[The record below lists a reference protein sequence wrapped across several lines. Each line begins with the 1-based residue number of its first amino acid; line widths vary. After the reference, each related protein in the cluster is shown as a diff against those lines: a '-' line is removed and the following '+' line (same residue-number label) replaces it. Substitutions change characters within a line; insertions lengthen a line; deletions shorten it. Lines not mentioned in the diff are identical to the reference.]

1 MSIHIIDLQGFNRR
15 LSMHRLGLGA
25 VLLSFS
31 CLSLLA
37 VTEPIGVAV
46 SAGNIVVNNAST
58 AGNAT
63 VFEGSTLGSGS
74 KASTQV
80 RLSNGARVRLAL
92 DSSGKLYRDHVNLLA
107 GSAEISGYSA
117 HANGM
122 KISAAGNSTAAVSM
136 QGKSIQVAALSG
148 DVHVFNAQG
157 ITVANLLPGRVM
169 NFLPLPQDAGAS
181 APSSLT
187 GCPVRSGSNFL
198 LTDETSNVTV
208 QLRGGNIRAG
218 RRVQITGTTVPNAAP
233 PAGATQVINVT
244 NIKDA
249 GGDCKGAAGTG
260 TGAVAGTGGG
270 SHVGV
275 ALGVAA
281 AVVIAGVS
289 AGVVATSGG
298 SSSNALPAGVAQATC
313 YNSSGTGTTCYKN
326 SSGQVSA
333 SPGGPFVPTSS
344 FNGGVTTEPP
354 STSCPFISQSQGQ
367 C

>member
-1 MSIHIIDLQGFNRR
+1 MY
-15 LSMHRLGLGA
+15 RLGFGTI
-25 VLLSFS
+25 LLSLS
-31 CLSLLA
+31 CLPLLA

-80 RLSNGARVRLAL
+80 RLTNGARVRLAL
-92 DSSGKLYRDHVNLLA
+92 DSSGKMYRDHVDLLS

-117 HANGM
+117 SANGM
-122 KISAAGNSTAAVSM
+122 KINAEGKSTAAVSM

-157 ITVANLLPGRVM
+157 IAVANLLPGRVM
-169 NFLPLPQDAGAS
+169 NFLPQPQDAGAS

-208 QLRGGNIRAG
+208 QLRGGNVRAG
-218 RRVQITGTTVPNAAP
+218 RRVQITGTMVPNAAP
-233 PAGATQVINVT
+233 PAGATQVVNVT
-244 NIKDA
+244 NVKDV
-249 GGDCKGAAGTG
+249 GGDCKGAAAA
-260 TGAVAGTGGG
+260 GAAAGGAGAGSG
-270 SHVGV
+270 SHTGV
-275 ALGVAA
+275 VLGVAA
-281 AVVIAGVS
+281 AVVIAGVT
-289 AGVVATSGG
+289 AGLVATSGG
-298 SSSNALPAGVAQATC
+298 SSSNSLPAGIAQATC
-313 YNSSGTGTTCYKN
+313 YTSAGSGSTCYKN
-326 SSGQVSA
+326 ASGQVSA
-333 SPGGPFVPTSS
+333 SPSGPFVPTTS
-344 FNGGVTTEPP
+344 FNGGVSTEPP
-354 STSCPFISQSQGQ
+354 STSCPFISQEQGQ